1 MGRTFMTARA
11 YVTESSCL
19 AMRRTGTWWMY
30 RMDQIPWAVAAV
42 VCQGASS
49 PARSGHLE
57 PPAWGHTEEAA
68 VAVVA
73 AGRAAGE
80 EVVVVR
86 DAIG

>member
-1 MGRTFMTARA
+1 
-11 YVTESSCL
+11 
-19 AMRRTGTWWMY
+19 
-30 RMDQIPWAVAAV
+30 
-42 VCQGASS
+42 
-49 PARSGHLE
+49 LE
-57 PPAWGHTEEAA
+57 PACGDTDEAA